1 MESRTIYFE
10 NGGEA
15 NTDVALAA
23 ARQRAK
29 ELGIKTVVV
38 ASSRGATAIKAVDV
52 FKGMKVVIVGH
63 EYGHMEPNTTDF
75 LDENR
80 KIVESKGGKILA
92 GIHGFGGINNAFS
105 SRPAPPKGGFPPPGA
120 PVGGPPPG
128 DMPAPS
134 PVPGEIIARTL
145 GIFSRGMKV
154 AAEITIMAADAGLIR
169 TDEDV
174 VVIAGSGQGA
184 DTAIVVQPS
193 NSSRFF
199 DLKIKEIICKPRS

>member
-15 NTDVALAA
+15 NTDVTLAA

-29 ELGIKTVVV
+29 EFGIKTVVV
-38 ASSRGATAIKAVDV
+38 ASSRGATAIKAVNV
-52 FKGMKVVIVGH
+52 FNGMKVVIVGH

-120 PVGGPPPG
+120 PAGGPPPG
-128 DMPAPS
+128 GMPAPS
-134 PVPGEIIARTL
+134 PVPGRNYRPNTRSFFQGNESCGR
-145 GIFSRGMKV
+145 K
-154 AAEITIMAADAGLIR
+154 ITIMAAEFLGLIR

-174 VVIAGSGQGA
+174 IVIAGKW
-184 DTAIVVQPS
+184 PRCRHS
-193 NSSRFF
+193 N
-199 DLKIKEIICKPRS
+199 CRSTF